1 MNSNIILILSVI
13 IAFSNSLCI
22 GLPIPQAAYYGWFA
36 FIGLIGII
44 NGVRIN
50 VTMVLFIIAC
60 VLSILAND
68 IPSIFQAEYRLIS
81 FCLMILAIGP
91 LNEGNSLNKFK
102 WNLYGLINKVI
113 IVGTLISFGGY
124 LVHIPLFHGWS
135 GFNGFT
141 NHSMTMSSIGGIS
154 SLLCFK
160 LFLDETN
167 NPDTTFRKKWG
178 FLGASVASVLVCFL
192 GASRAALGAT
202 FVALFFY
209 LWFYLGNVGKFM
221 KYLIVALF
229 LVVISS
235 PVWYPYTEKV
245 REKIEARNAMGGQ
258 FSSRDDMWNA
268 RKAEFES
275 NPVLG
280 IGFSSVD
287 LKKSSDS
294 VRANGGIEPGTSW
307 LFMLSSVGL
316 LGTLFFAIL
325 ALKPIIKYMFNAKRY
340 PLQLLLVIT
349 LLVWRSIHL
358 FAEGYIMAAG
368 DFSFLHVWILI
379 ALANVIVDN
388 KYKITQE

>member
-124 LVHIPLFHGWS
+124 LAHIPLFHGWS

-229 LVVISS
+229 VVVI
-235 PVWYPYTEKV
+235 
-245 REKIEARNAMGGQ
+245 
-258 FSSRDDMWNA
+258 
-268 RKAEFES
+268 
-275 NPVLG
+275 
-280 IGFSSVD
+280 
-287 LKKSSDS
+287 
-294 VRANGGIEPGTSW
+294 
-307 LFMLSSVGL
+307 
-316 LGTLFFAIL
+316 
-325 ALKPIIKYMFNAKRY
+325 
-340 PLQLLLVIT
+340 
-349 LLVWRSIHL
+349 
-358 FAEGYIMAAG
+358 
-368 DFSFLHVWILI
+368 
-379 ALANVIVDN
+379 
-388 KYKITQE
+388 

>member
-167 NPDTTFRKKWG
+167 NPDTTFRKN
-178 FLGASVASVLVCFL
+178 GASWVHLL
-192 GASRAALGAT
+192 H
-202 FVALFFY
+202 
-209 LWFYLGNVGKFM
+209 
-221 KYLIVALF
+221 LF
-229 LVVISS
+229 LFV
-235 PVWYPYTEKV
+235 
-245 REKIEARNAMGGQ
+245 
-258 FSSRDDMWNA
+258 F
-268 RKAEFES
+268 
-275 NPVLG
+275 
-280 IGFSSVD
+280 
-287 LKKSSDS
+287 
-294 VRANGGIEPGTSW
+294 
-307 LFMLSSVGL
+307 
-316 LGTLFFAIL
+316 
-325 ALKPIIKYMFNAKRY
+325 
-340 PLQLLLVIT
+340 
-349 LLVWRSIHL
+349 
-358 FAEGYIMAAG
+358 
-368 DFSFLHVWILI
+368 
-379 ALANVIVDN
+379 
-388 KYKITQE
+388 